1 MQDPMQNAERQS
13 KPNAPVAR
21 FLSFAAAAFAVLVL
35 GAGAAY
41 ARFGKDGSPPPEIAA
56 NANGWPAHNYDLS
69 NTRADTHSAIDAA
82 NVSTLKPKWTFK
94 LTDTSEFGAYTTNA
108 LVVGGVVYFESP
120 KANVYALSESTGRL
134 IWEHK
139 YNTAIPSGGPTG
151 LAIGYGMIF
160 GSTARAAFALKLS
173 SGAQVWMHTLS
184 QNSNEGIDSAPQVY
198 DGKVL
203 ISTIPGSATNYY
215 LGGAYGI
222 LYSLDATTGA
232 TVWSFSTVAGG
243 SKLWGDPGENGGGGL
258 WYPPAVDSAGR
269 VFFGTGNP
277 SPVYSTKSD
286 PNAKSRPG
294 PDLYTDSLVAV
305 NGATGK
311 LLWYH
316 QVTPHDVRDY
326 DFQDPPIVTMQKID
340 GVSTEVVIGAG
351 KSGKVMAFRA
361 SDGKPLWLLNIG
373 EHNNNEYGPLPA
385 KPVLVC
391 PGSLGGVLTPMA
403 YSAGVVYVPWVD
415 LCLDQSVT
423 ETPTAPPKVSDTG
436 GLAAVDAATGR
447 IIWSHRF
454 DILDSGAATIANNV
468 VFTSDFTGKLYAF
481 STKTGSVLW
490 SAQAP
495 GNINGF
501 PAVSKNML
509 IVGTGAPSKGANSK
523 AELVAYALGGA

>member
-1 MQDPMQNAERQS
+1 VDRSAKRPGTVLS
-13 KPNAPVAR
+13 VA
-21 FLSFAAAAFAVLVL
+21 LAACAALAL
-35 GAGAAY
+35 AGGVAY
-41 ARFGKDGSPPPEIAA
+41 AELSKAGSPPPEIAA
-56 NANGWPAHNYDLS
+56 NASGWPAHNYDLS
-69 NTRADTHSAIDAA
+69 NTRADLDSAIDAA
-82 NVSTLKPKWTFK
+82 NVSTLKPKWSFQ
-94 LTDTSEFGAYTTNA
+94 LTDTSEYGAYTTNA
-108 LVVGGVVYFESP
+108 LVVAGVVYFESP

-160 GSTARAAFALKLS
+160 GSTARAAFALKLG
-173 SGAQVWMHTLS
+173 SGAQVWIHSLTQS
-184 QNSNEGIDSAPQVY
+184 SNEGIDSAPQVY

-215 LGGAYGI
+215 LGGAYGT
-222 LYSLDATTGA
+222 LYSLNATTGA
-232 TVWSFSTVAGG
+232 TVWSFSTVLGAG
-243 SKLWGDPGENGGGGL
+243 KLWGDPAENGGGGL

-269 VFFGTGNP
+269 VYFGTGNP
-277 SPVYSTKSD
+277 SPVYSTQSD

-294 PDLYTDSLVAV
+294 PDLYTDSIVAL

-326 DFQDPPIVTMQKID
+326 DFQDPPIVTTQKVD
-340 GVSTEVVIGAG
+340 GAPTEVVIGAG
-351 KSGKVMAFRA
+351 KSGKVLALRA

-373 EHNNNEYGPLPA
+373 EHNAHEYGPLPA
-385 KPVLVC
+385 QPVLEC

-403 YSAGVVYVPWVD
+403 YSAGVVYVPWID

-423 ETPTAPPKVSDTG
+423 EAPSAPSKVSEGG

-447 IIWSHRF
+447 IIWSHHF
-454 DILDSGAATIANNV
+454 DTLDTGAATIANNV
-468 VFTSDFTGKLYAF
+468 VFTSDYLGKLYAF
-481 STKTGSVLW
+481 STKTGGVLW
-490 SAQAP
+490 STQAP

-501 PAVSKNML
+501 PAVTKNML
-509 IVGTGAPSKGANSK
+509 IVGTGAPGAKGATGK
-523 AELVAYALGGA
+523 AELVAYSLNGS